1 MKSPNRLGH
10 VVLTTSDVERARTWY
25 CEVLGA
31 HVVYERLPVLSFI
44 AYDDEHHRL
53 GFSRASSSP
62 DDRKGT
68 SLHHIAFFFDSVRD
82 LLRNY
87 VESKAKG
94 ILPTYGINH
103 GTVLSLYYSDPDG
116 NGVEFG
122 VDRFPNAAETQIFID
137 ANFDRNP
144 VGVSIDPNKLVA
156 MMEAGASDEELL
168 FYDHDAPMAAPKKLQ
183 DALRDDRPR

>member
-1 MKSPNRLGH
+1 MKSPNKLGH
-10 VVLTTSDVERARTWY
+10 VVISTPNVERARVWY

-31 HVVYERLPVLSFI
+31 RVVYERLPVLSFV

-53 GFSRASSSP
+53 GFSQATGAP
-62 DDRKGT
+62 VDRKGT
-68 SLHHIAFFFDSVRD
+68 ALHHIAFFLDSVRD

-87 VESKAKG
+87 VELKDKG

-122 VDRFPNAAETQIFID
+122 VDRFPNAEEAQVFID

-144 VGVSIDPNKLVA
+144 IGVSIDPNKLVA
-156 MMEAGASDEELL
+156 MMAAGASDEELL
-168 FYDHDAPMAAPKKLQ
+168 FYDYDAPMAAPKRLQ
-183 DALRDDRPR
+183 DALSDDRPR